1 MLSQFVQTQFPEGG
15 FSVHLDGL
23 DCLVGVALFLTIL
36 GVPNLIWKKA
46 YAQCLGRRDEDQFD
60 PRKRDPAGP
69 FMDRTRENSPVRQPW
84 VNYNNNPEH
93 EPGRIAPQ
101 EGEPDYPWV
110 NVAHEYELAGDPA
123 GNRRGDG
130 NVDNVNRGSD
140 LFVQQLEDLIK
151 IQRA

>member
-1 MLSQFVQTQFPEGG
+1 VTLQGRLFSTQLRKRYLDQPDLLSSLPQRSTPFAMLSQFVQTQFPEGG

-93 EPGRIAPQ
+93 EPARSRHKK
-101 EGEPDYPWV
+101 V
-110 NVAHEYELAGDPA
+110 NQTTPG
-123 GNRRGDG
+123 
-130 NVDNVNRGSD
+130 
-140 LFVQQLEDLIK
+140 
-151 IQRA
+151 